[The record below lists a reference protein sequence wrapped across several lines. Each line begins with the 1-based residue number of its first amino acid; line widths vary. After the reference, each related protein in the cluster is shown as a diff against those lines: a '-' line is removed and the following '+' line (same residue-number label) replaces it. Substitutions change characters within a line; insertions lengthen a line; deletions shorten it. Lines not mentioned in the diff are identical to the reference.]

1 MATKITNPS
10 VPEEQVS
17 NAEDVQKTSASEAPA
32 AELVTVAVPAEDPA
46 GEPVAAAVGETAA
59 EPPVEAAAPAEEP
72 VGAAPVEEP
81 ETAVPAV
88 ASAGEAVAAPAEG
101 IDFADEEAAL
111 AARSAG
117 LDEEEP
123 ADGEAV
129 DEGAAGASDALFDG
143 RSEEEMVSLFA
154 KMLDEEPVQSLRRVV
169 EAVKIAFYK
178 AHRAEV
184 EAQRRAFVEAGGD
197 EAEFV
202 PAADA
207 QELRLKDLFKEY
219 RRRRDEFIASLDA
232 EKEANL
238 KIKLQ
243 IIEELKELVNSDE
256 TLNHTFTKFRE
267 LQQRWKETG
276 LVPQQ
281 NVKDLW
287 ETYNLHVENFYN
299 FIKINKELRD
309 LDLKKNYEQ
318 KLALCEQAEAL
329 VLEPSIV
336 EAFHKLQKLHDEW
349 REIGPVA
356 NEYKEVLWNRFKE
369 ASSRINKQHQE
380 FFENIK
386 QEQLRNL
393 ELKSELCVKAEE
405 LAQQP
410 LTSRKEWNKAS
421 EKLFEIQKVWK
432 TIGFAPKKDNNAI
445 YERFRNACDKFF
457 EAKRTY
463 YAGLK
468 GEMEHNLQL
477 KTELCEAAEALRDS
491 EEWKKTTD
499 ELIALQAKWKQTG
512 AVSRRYSD
520 QIWKRFRAACDAFFE
535 RKSRHFAAVDDQYGE
550 NLRRK
555 EALLEEMAAADILAG
570 GFEMIRD
577 FQRRWGEIGFVPIKQ
592 KEAIQKRYKEVVDK
606 MFDTLR
612 SSERDRSMDR
622 FKEKVSS
629 LKATGDRRLRTERD
643 RLYNKVRQ
651 LEQDIALLENNIGFF
666 SKSKNAE
673 AMIAEVRAK
682 IERAK
687 QEMQAAIEKVKLID
701 QEENKE

>member
-1 MATKITNPS
+1 MATENSTLPVSEEHLNSSVVEDTQNNS
-10 VPEEQVS
+10 VP
-17 NAEDVQKTSASEAPA
+17 ADG
-32 AELVTVAVPAEDPA
+32 
-46 GEPVAAAVGETAA
+46 GETNAAVADDTG
-59 EPPVEAAAPAEEP
+59 
-72 VGAAPVEEP
+72 
-81 ETAVPAV
+81 VPTQSRV
-88 ASAGEAVAAPAEG
+88 
-101 IDFADEEAAL
+101 DFADEDAAL
-111 AARSAG
+111 AAENAG
-117 LDEEEP
+117 LDLGEASPEEE
-123 ADGEAV
+123 AAGGEA
-129 DEGAAGASDALFDG
+129 AGSDLAG
-143 RSEEEMVSLFA
+143 KSKEELLAIFA
-154 KMLDEEPVQSLRRVV
+154 KMLEERPVQSLRRDV
-169 EAVKIAFYK
+169 EALKIAFYK
-178 AHRAEV
+178 LRRAESD
-184 EAQRRAFVEAGGD
+184 AARRAFVEAGG
-197 EAEFV
+197 AEGDFV
-202 PAADA
+202 SGPDPA
-207 QELRLKDLFKEY
+207 ELRFKDLFREY
-219 RRRRDEFIASLDA
+219 RRLRDEFVAGLEA
-232 EKEANL
+232 AKEENL

-243 IIEELKELVNSDE
+243 IIEELKELASSDE
-256 TLNHTFTKFRE
+256 MLNQTFNKFRE
-267 LQQRWKETG
+267 LQHRWKETG
-276 LVPQQ
+276 VVPQQ

>member
-1 MATKITNPS
+1 MATENSTLPVSGEHLDSSVVEDTQNNS
-10 VPEEQVS
+10 VP
-17 NAEDVQKTSASEAPA
+17 ADG
-32 AELVTVAVPAEDPA
+32 
-46 GEPVAAAVGETAA
+46 GETNAAVADDTD
-59 EPPVEAAAPAEEP
+59 
-72 VGAAPVEEP
+72 
-81 ETAVPAV
+81 VPTQSRGV
-88 ASAGEAVAAPAEG
+88 
-101 IDFADEEAAL
+101 DFADEDAAL
-111 AARSAG
+111 AAENAG
-117 LDEEEP
+117 LDLGEASPEEE
-123 ADGEAV
+123 
-129 DEGAAGASDALFDG
+129 AAGGDAAGSDLAG
-143 RSEEEMVSLFA
+143 KSKEELLAIFA
-154 KMLDEEPVQSLRRVV
+154 RMLEERPVQSLRRDV
-169 EAVKIAFYK
+169 EALKIAFYK
-178 AHRAEV
+178 LRRAESD
-184 EAQRRAFVEAGGD
+184 AARRAFVEAGGA
-197 EAEFV
+197 EGEFV
-202 PAADA
+202 SEPDPA
-207 QELRLKDLFKEY
+207 ELRFKDLFREY
-219 RRRRDEFIASLDA
+219 RRLRDEFVAGLEA
-232 EKEANL
+232 AKEENL

-243 IIEELKELVNSDE
+243 IIEELKELASSDE
-256 TLNHTFTKFRE
+256 MLNQTFNKFRE
-267 LQQRWKETG
+267 LQHRWKETG
-276 LVPQQ
+276 VVPQQ

-457 EAKRTY
+457 EAKRAY

-612 SSERDRSMDR
+612 GSERDRSMDR

-629 LKATGDRRLRTERD
+629 LKASGDRRLRTERD

>member
-46 GEPVAAAVGETAA
+46 GEPVVAAVGETAA
-59 EPPVEAAAPAEEP
+59 EPPVEAAAPTEEP

-129 DEGAAGASDALFDG
+129 DEGAAGAADARFDG

-318 KLALCEQAEAL
+318 KLALCEAAEAL

-349 REIGPVA
+349 RETGPVA
-356 NEYKEVLWNRFKE
+356 NEFKETLWERFKE
-369 ASSRINKQHQE
+369 ASSRINKQHQA

-386 QEQLRNL
+386 AEQTKNL
-393 ELKSELCVKAEE
+393 ELKAGLCEQTEE
-405 LAQQP
+405 LAQQ
-410 LTSRKEWNKAS
+410 LYTTRKEWNRAS
-421 EKLFEIQKVWK
+421 DRLLEIQKVWK
-432 TIGFAPKKDNNAI
+432 KIGFAPKKDNTRI
-445 YERFRNACDKFF
+445 YERFRTACDRFF
-457 EAKRTY
+457 EA
-463 YAGLK
+463 
-468 GEMEHNLQL
+468 
-477 KTELCEAAEALRDS
+477 
-491 EEWKKTTD
+491 
-499 ELIALQAKWKQTG
+499 
-512 AVSRRYSD
+512 
-520 QIWKRFRAACDAFFE
+520 
-535 RKSRHFAAVDDQYGE
+535 
-550 NLRRK
+550 
-555 EALLEEMAAADILAG
+555 
-570 GFEMIRD
+570 
-577 FQRRWGEIGFVPIKQ
+577 
-592 KEAIQKRYKEVVDK
+592 
-606 MFDTLR
+606 
-612 SSERDRSMDR
+612 
-622 FKEKVSS
+622 
-629 LKATGDRRLRTERD
+629 
-643 RLYNKVRQ
+643 
-651 LEQDIALLENNIGFF
+651 
-666 SKSKNAE
+666 
-673 AMIAEVRAK
+673 
-682 IERAK
+682 
-687 QEMQAAIEKVKLID
+687 
-701 QEENKE
+701 